1 MASSLDAAQFGR
13 VDELVARV
21 NLRAALRF
29 SANERDVDLNLSVW
43 GPEGSAGTRTCFG
56 APPPRPGAERP
67 LGPSRRSAASGVR
80 RLIAHAP
87 TRPRTLSPSRP
98 ARQQPEVCGRMGAQ
112 ACGRAGGQAGRRAG
126 GQACRRAVRVWGGW
140 AGEAGEQVGSEE
152 AGATRLPACRV
163 RV

>member
-21 NLRAALRF
+21 ILRAALWL
-29 SANERDVDLNLSVW
+29 SANECDIDLNLSVW
-43 GPEGSAGTRTCFG
+43 GPEGSAGIRTCFG
-56 APPPRPGAERP
+56 APPPRLGAERP

-98 ARQQPEVCGRMGAQ
+98 ARQQPEVCGRMGVQ
-112 ACGRAGGQAGRRAG
+112 A
-126 GQACRRAVRVWGGW
+126 V
-140 AGEAGEQVGSEE
+140 SY
-152 AGATRLPACRV
+152 THLTLPTKA
-163 RV
+163 